1 MKSSTALCTGLV
13 AAGVPID
20 RFALFIYTLHPNRIG
35 WRYTWTP
42 EKGVVRSEGP
52 IGLFST
58 EQYTANP
65 LPTVIAKQIS
75 IRRKLADPS
84 CPHDFIIVDELIADG
99 FTDYLVQP
107 IIYTTGETNAASWSS
122 KADGGFSDEAA
133 LVLERINHPLARI
146 TEAFLLRAN
155 AASVLSAYVGRNGG
169 HQVLNGK
176 IHRGDGEEIEASIL
190 FTDIAGFTELS
201 NAMAGPEV
209 VAMLNDAFDLMVPAV
224 ERHGGEILKFLGDG
238 FFAIFPHVGEDGLAR
253 TVDAAR
259 GAVAESE
266 EAVARRRGR
275 RARHLPLGDPCRALP
290 LRQHRRGQPA
300 RLHGDRPAGELHR
313 KAARR
318 RLGAEAQARR
328 LRTGGAASRRAGHAR
343 RGRGVQGVCGDAAGV
358 HLLRR
363 RPSRRCEPAAGSTPA
378 QHFSMSALQAAVCA
392 IALTDSKTAKMNTLA
407 SSRIAK
413 SAHLSER
420 LAEFFRDHLILSTD
434 RTLPPW
440 AINERQHAFRAWL
453 PGLRQAMKACPRRVR
468 RHIDEAKGS
477 TLAYRVRSLLFF
489 VRPERGCAGQTEGC
503 RDHPLA
509 GSDHELAHPW
519 RGPACCVG
527 GCPRD
532 RRKSSL
538 TCRRC
543 IQNRGGG
550 ASEPSR
556 TAG

>member
-1 MKSSTALCTGLV
+1 LRRIDHKAIDALIDWMVDGARPSANPFEIISSLCTGLV

-42 EKGVVRSEGP
+42 ENGVVRSEGP

-65 LPTVIAKQIS
+65 LPTVIATQTA
-75 IRRKLADPS
+75 IRRRLADPT

-107 IIYTTGETNAASWSS
+107 IIYTTGESHAASWSS

-201 NAMAGPEV
+201 NAMPGPEV

-238 FFAIFPHVGEDGLAR
+238 FFAIFPHVGDDGLAK

-266 EAVARRRGR
+266 EAVAGAAVGERVSFRSAIHAGR
-275 RARHLPLGDPCRALP
+275 FHFGNIGGADRLDFTAIGRPVNYT
-290 LRQHRRGQPA
+290 A
-300 RLHGDRPAGELHR
+300 RLLAAASTLKLRRVASELVAPHLGVPATL
-313 KAARR
+313 
-318 RLGAEAQARR
+318 AEAVAFK
-328 LRTGGAASRRAGHAR
+328 GFAGPQP
-343 RGRGVQGVCGDAAGV
+343 VF
-358 HLLRR
+358 
-363 RPSRRCEPAAGSTPA
+363 T
-378 QHFSMSALQAAVCA
+378 
-392 IALTDSKTAKMNTLA
+392 
-407 SSRIAK
+407 
-413 SAHLSER
+413 
-420 LAEFFRDHLILSTD
+420 
-434 RTLPPW
+434 
-440 AINERQHAFRAWL
+440 
-453 PGLRQAMKACPRRVR
+453 
-468 RHIDEAKGS
+468 
-477 TLAYRVRSLLFF
+477 Y
-489 VRPERGCAGQTEGC
+489 
-503 RDHPLA
+503 
-509 GSDHELAHPW
+509 
-519 RGPACCVG
+519 
-527 GCPRD
+527 
-532 RRKSSL
+532 
-538 TCRRC
+538 
-543 IQNRGGG
+543 
-550 ASEPSR
+550 
-556 TAG
+556 